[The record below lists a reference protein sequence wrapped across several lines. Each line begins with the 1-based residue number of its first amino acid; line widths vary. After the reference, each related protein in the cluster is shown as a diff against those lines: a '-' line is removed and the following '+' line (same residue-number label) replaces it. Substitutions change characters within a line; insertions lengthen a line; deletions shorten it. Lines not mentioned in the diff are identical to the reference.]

1 MSAGTGQGRS
11 GRGQASAEIGQV
23 RRSRGYHALVA
34 VGLASYGLVHLVIAW
49 IALQVAFGEKGDASS
64 GGAISELASQPLGT
78 VLLWVMALGLFILVP
93 WQILEATIG
102 REEPGR
108 DGRLRR
114 RIASAGRAVVY
125 LAFGVLTVGIILGAD
140 AATSGDAQ
148 ETVSSR
154 LMDLPFGR
162 ALVGILGAIVIAIGI
177 SQIVKGVKQNFT
189 EDLKTGASPL
199 IRRLGTTGYCAK
211 GIALGIIGGLF
222 IWAGVSYDPDKA
234 GGMDAAL
241 STVRDQPFGT
251 VLLVIMAAGIAAF
264 GVYCFFWAKHARF

>member
-1 MSAGTGQGRS
+1 MSAGTGRGR
-11 GRGQASAEIGQV
+11 ASSEVGQV
-23 RRSRGYHALVA
+23 RRSRGYHVLVG

-49 IALQVAFGEKGDASS
+49 IALQIAFGEKGDASS
-64 GGAISELASQPLGT
+64 GGAINELSSQPLGT
-78 VLLWVMALGLFILVP
+78 FLLWIMAIGLFVLVP

-102 REEPGR
+102 REEAGR

-114 RIASAGRAVVY
+114 RLASAGRAVVY

-140 AATSGDAQ
+140 AAGGEAQ

-154 LMDLPFGR
+154 LMRLPFGG
-162 ALVGILGAIVIAIGI
+162 ALVAILGAIVIAIGI

-241 STVRDQPFGT
+241 ATVRDQPFGT